1 MGLLSEG
8 PCAESC
14 SHDTAPLV
22 ELSPQLEVHGALG
35 ASAFPLKVPVAAG
48 IDTEHTERLR
58 EQDLRAVGAGRPL
71 SRPGLF
77 ENLRRER
84 REVPVGH

>member
-8 PCAESC
+8 PCAESF

-22 ELSPQLEVHGALG
+22 ELSPQVHGALG

-48 IDTEHTERLR
+48 IGTEHCLR
-58 EQDLRAVGAGRPL
+58 EHDLRAVGAGRPL

-77 ENLRRER
+77 ENPRRER
-84 REVPVGH
+84 REVPA